1 METQQSSAQPRP
13 NFSGAGYVAL
23 GSSYAA
29 GPGLGIPVPRSAP
42 GARRTDA
49 NYPHRLA
56 SALDLMLTDV
66 TSSGAVTA
74 DILYR
79 RQFGQPP
86 QADALTPDTDL
97 VTITVG
103 GNDIGYVTGL
113 VAAGLPPGPA
123 RLAGLAGGLQRL
135 GTGGLDRQ
143 LVLLEASLTMVGELV
158 RRRAPRARVLF
169 VQYLPVLPPDP
180 VVRVPRMSTR
190 QAASGRRFFT
200 HLAGATA
207 RAAAA
212 TGATLVPVAAAGADH
227 HAWSDD
233 PWTTAGIRPR
243 PGGPLPFHPNTE
255 GMAAVAAMIGAELTG
270 SGAAP

>member
-1 METQQSSAQPRP
+1 M
-13 NFSGAGYVAL
+13 

-56 SALDLMLTDV
+56 SALDLALTDV

-74 DILYR
+74 DLLYR

-103 GNDIGYVTGL
+103 GNDIGYATGL

-123 RLAGLAGGLQRL
+123 QLAGLARGLQRVRA
-135 GTGGLDRQ
+135 GGLDRR
-143 LVLLEASLTMVGELV
+143 LVLLEASLILVADLV
-158 RRRAPRARVLF
+158 RRRAPQAQVLF

-180 VVRVPRMSTR
+180 AVRVPRMSGR
-190 QAASGRRFFT
+190 QVTEGRRLFT

-207 RAAAA
+207 RAAEA
-212 TGATLVPVAAAGADH
+212 TGATLVPVAGAGADH
-227 HAWSDD
+227 HAWSDE

-243 PGGPLPFHPNTE
+243 PGGPLPFHPNSE
-255 GMAAVAAMIGAELTG
+255 GMAAVAAMIGSELAG
-270 SGAAP
+270 SGAVP